1 MQSIEI
7 SFAVRPCIVKQ
18 NGEEKKAL
26 FHMWENFAKPV
37 AADLYIG
44 GCPEGQMSMIFG
56 LVEYEDGTMGEVN
69 PSQIRL
75 DDNKTKNYA
84 VEEG

>member
-1 MQSIEI
+1 M
-7 SFAVRPCIVKQ
+7 
-18 NGEEKKAL
+18 
-26 FHMWENFAKPV
+26 AKPV

-69 PSQIRL
+69 PSQIRFV
-75 DDNKTKNYA
+75 DNRIKGYA
-84 VEEG
+84 FEEG